1 MMEKYFNGAVEQLLD
16 GLGNTPFN
24 SFMVRYNG
32 EFRISE
38 LPVFGEIRKRTDI
51 YVATHEFVNGEIAGG
66 YEPYLSVICE
76 MFRKHM
82 TGSFEDFLAGCDVYY
97 LQRPVILSYFE
108 TGVCKREEPVLLDEV
123 EYEQERMIQALENML
138 FRLSKVCPIAI
149 FLNHFQYATWSTMA
163 LTKRLISKENPNIGL
178 FIGVSDSGSMPE
190 FLIPVWD
197 AIYEKLDDGSR
208 VYHIGNAETV
218 RKEPERVEETGEVAD
233 EENYRKLTNLV
244 ALLDYEQASYLLK
257 KIERRIKFD
266 NLEVADEMKYKMLHL
281 LGEVSILIQDIS
293 KALEISEDLEKIHLP
308 GKEKDCHFKQDYL
321 VATAYMYQGKLQ
333 EALEYTRRA
342 LAAADEMGSEHG
354 IFLAELMETQIQM
367 SGWYNIFFCA
377 QDVKVKQE
385 LIQKLIRN
393 NFQNHLAHIY
403 IYAYDNKPEIVAK
416 AYRSED
422 LLLYFSKGVRI
433 AKKIGNEQLIY
444 MAYQKNI
451 MLASTNGMYEI
462 SLLYSIRTFESLRN
476 KESIEAGRIYSGVA
490 YNLCAMGENERAK
503 KYYDKA
509 IKLFYYLRRSEDIA
523 EVEYNRA
530 LNCIMCGEY
539 SEAEEYLT
547 RCMKAVE
554 KLHLNSLRVC
564 NLSKLYGLLAL
575 VAILQGK
582 RFHCERYLSNCRQ
595 FLNYVLEKEQLGGEI
610 GAVHDYAKV
619 DDDMFLY
626 TFSKALLA
634 RFDGQDERAC
644 VLFEQAEG
652 YLKCS
657 EGNQFF
663 SQALFRKSRME
674 CFRDL
679 GDLAQYKQEE
689 QVLRDYEKQHGRFES
704 RMENMLQ
711 KLPPVEE
718 KEQLVTREQLDELL
732 AQESVLLAYQS
743 KKSQLDF
750 ISTWQNLID
759 VTGVSAKEMMEA
771 VMKTFLNHFN
781 IDCAM
786 YVRYRDRK
794 PQVLFNNT
802 GKEMTE
808 QISGQLEA
816 AFRQNMGGFVISK
829 ISSNY
834 AKHKNVTSIFGEDE
848 VCSMVAIPFFNNEKM
863 ESYLITYVLM
873 KDNWHSSVNRYMLD
887 EDDLNMYQM
896 LFREVKYS
904 LNRIEAYDKIYE
916 MNTKLY
922 LSAVTDQLT
931 GIYNREGF
939 YRKLNSLMGEFKRGE
954 KKPQLGLMF
963 IDLDNFKHYNDT
975 FGHDVGDLILVKMA
989 EIFGQTCADQ
999 GFVCRYGGDEFI
1011 IVFYTADKRQ
1021 LEDWAKQIYIR
1032 IEEAEGFGAEIAQ
1045 TLGEQITI
1053 RKEERISC
1061 SIGIVAKEKITEEEE
1076 INTLIKQADD
1086 LLYTIKTSTKGTYR
1100 I

>member
-178 FIGVSDSGSMPE
+178 FIGVSDLGSMPE

-743 KKSQLDF
+743 KKLSLIH
-750 ISTWQNLID
+750 ISEPT
-759 VTGVSAKEMMEA
+759 
-771 VMKTFLNHFN
+771 
-781 IDCAM
+781 
-786 YVRYRDRK
+786 R
-794 PQVLFNNT
+794 P
-802 GKEMTE
+802 
-808 QISGQLEA
+808 
-816 AFRQNMGGFVISK
+816 
-829 ISSNY
+829 
-834 AKHKNVTSIFGEDE
+834 
-848 VCSMVAIPFFNNEKM
+848 
-863 ESYLITYVLM
+863 
-873 KDNWHSSVNRYMLD
+873 
-887 EDDLNMYQM
+887 
-896 LFREVKYS
+896 
-904 LNRIEAYDKIYE
+904 
-916 MNTKLY
+916 
-922 LSAVTDQLT
+922 
-931 GIYNREGF
+931 
-939 YRKLNSLMGEFKRGE
+939 
-954 KKPQLGLMF
+954 
-963 IDLDNFKHYNDT
+963 
-975 FGHDVGDLILVKMA
+975 
-989 EIFGQTCADQ
+989 
-999 GFVCRYGGDEFI
+999 
-1011 IVFYTADKRQ
+1011 
-1021 LEDWAKQIYIR
+1021 
-1032 IEEAEGFGAEIAQ
+1032 
-1045 TLGEQITI
+1045 
-1053 RKEERISC
+1053 
-1061 SIGIVAKEKITEEEE
+1061 
-1076 INTLIKQADD
+1076 
-1086 LLYTIKTSTKGTYR
+1086 
-1100 I
+1100 